1 MTTPLRGWISD
12 FPARRE
18 ALRGCALFRPL
29 NSAELEAVLAR
40 AVIQR
45 FERGATIMRRG
56 DPASSM
62 VLILQGRLRISVTS
76 ADGAETSL
84 GILGAGNV
92 VGEMALLDGGERSA
106 DVLAAED
113 SVLMTIQRGDFL
125 PLLENSA
132 GLCLRLMQV
141 LCERLRETSRS
152 MEEIATLNLSARLG
166 RLLLRLARSYGSP
179 MEHEW
184 RLDLRLSQKDLATLV
199 GASREKV
206 NRQLRLWQKNGTLVF
221 EDGYIRICKPAVLA
235 VDGAGAAGETVGHGP
250 GHDEEVHA

>member
-1 MTTPLRGWISD
+1 MGTLARGWTPD
-12 FPARRE
+12 LAVRRE

-29 NSAELEAVLAR
+29 TPPELEAVLAR

-56 DPASSM
+56 DAASSM
-62 VLILQGRLRISVTS
+62 VVILQGRVRISVTS
-76 ADGAETSL
+76 ADGTETSL
-84 GILGAGNV
+84 GMLGAGDV
-92 VGEMALLDGGERSA
+92 VGEMALLDGGDRSA

-113 SVLMTIQRGDFL
+113 AVLMTIQRGDFL

-132 GLCLRLMQV
+132 GLCLRLMQL
-141 LCERLRETSRS
+141 LCTRLRETNRS
-152 MEEIATLNLSARLG
+152 VEEIATLSLSARLG

-179 MEHEW
+179 MGHEL

-206 NRQLRLWQKNGTLVF
+206 NRQLRLWQENGTLVF
-221 EDGYIRICKPAVLA
+221 EHGYIRICRPAALA
-235 VDGAGAAGETVGHGP
+235 TD
-250 GHDEEVHA
+250 